1 MLVADVKTELDER
14 AEGVPG
20 ISLPDDTNVT
30 VGLTEFVP
38 IPLVSLA
45 DVVDDTDE
53 IIDGDD
59 IIVNVPWDGVTD
71 TLALDEIE
79 KIEIVAEMVAQGDED
94 GESFADFDT
103 EVDGV
108 IDVEADTDFIELS
121 VPIFSVP
128 DTETEAL
135 ELKTGDKD
143 ISIDSVGAPELVRAK
158 EEDSRDERDTDIEV
172 LLDGVTDEDFAIEF
186 VVRGEVDVETD
197 PLSDR
202 DITAVDEPDPL
213 LDVERENDDVR
224 DCNGDD
230 DDNAEFEEHADDVRD
245 GRNEADMRAEAD
257 PDISPVCVTETVADG
272 VLDLVALVEAD
283 VDGEE
288 DESIEPVYT
297 LEIENIVDDEADN
310 DGKAVVESDCDGE
323 VVADGEGVGDF
334 EDAGDSEKETDSV
347 DEVVKVPIYVGDT
360 VVDADFEELGEFEPE
375 TVTEGEILC
384 KVLREVDF
392 VATTDAED
400 DVLPDIVIADETL
413 FTVDPVCTIGVRL
426 VVIVTIKGVC
436 DCNIEALT
444 LGEPVLEK
452 EKRTVTD
459 GLGEEVVERDILG
472 DTDVIIE
479 AEEIVDNVTEVVT
492 DNEEVDEMES
502 FTVEESLA
510 VPISTDFELLG
521 LIDELAV
528 DDDHNDID
536 TEVEGEREVRA
547 EYDSRADAD
556 DDFIAL
562 TDPKAMD
569 GDTSIVTLPV
579 AVWGTAVIEIRADD
593 DTDTEA
599 VIDFVGSGDR
609 DEDGLIDMIAVFEL
623 DTEIVPDVDETNESV
638 EFALAVIDIRAD
650 LDKLETD
657 VDDLEITGLDDAR
670 GDEVGLL
677 EPRTLCVTDIETI
690 TVVDTVADGEVDR
703 ETVGVLDRG
712 AERLWEPVTL
722 DETESLGEWV
732 GVTLTLILID
742 RRGEAEYDV
751 VPVDVIV
758 LAREPEEEPDTDG
771 EWEADGEIVEHAL
784 TLGEPDD
791 VAVRWG
797 VTDSDDSA
805 NGETVFEIDP
815 VDVDICVSDDVI
827 DTVGLIL
834 DVDVIVFVTT
844 ADLDSVD
851 TGVIVEERSGDALG
865 ETERKGV
872 SEDEVEAVFEID
884 LITEFVS
891 DDDTE
896 TEVVSEG
903 ETDDVEET
911 VALFDTEG
919 EAELVTDT
927 RGVFVNLLVT
937 DDEVET
943 DTVVDISGDREGEF
957 VTE

>member
-1 MLVADVKTELDER
+1 M
-14 AEGVPG
+14 
-20 ISLPDDTNVT
+20 
-30 VGLTEFVP
+30 
-38 IPLVSLA
+38 
-45 DVVDDTDE
+45 
-53 IIDGDD
+53 
-59 IIVNVPWDGVTD
+59 
-71 TLALDEIE
+71 
-79 KIEIVAEMVAQGDED
+79 VAEMVAQGDED
-94 GESFADFDT
+94 REFFADFDT

-108 IDVEADTDFIELS
+108 IVVEADTDFIELS

-135 ELKTGDKD
+135 ELKTGEKD

-158 EEDSRDERDTDIEV
+158 VEDSRVERDTDIEL

-202 DITAVDEPDPL
+202 DITAVELPDPL
-213 LDVERENDDVR
+213 LDVERENDGVR
-224 DCNGDD
+224 DCSGDN
-230 DDNAEFEEHADDVRD
+230 DDNDELEEHAVDVRD
-245 GRNEADMRAEAD
+245 GRNEAVMRAEAD
-257 PDISPVCVTETVADG
+257 PDISPLCVTDTVADG

-288 DESIEPVYT
+288 DEIIEPVFT
-297 LEIENIVDDEADN
+297 LEIEKIVDDEADN

-323 VVADGEGVGDF
+323 VVANGEGVGDF
-334 EDAGDSEKETDSV
+334 EDTGDSEKETDSV

-375 TVTEGEILC
+375 AVTEGEILG

-400 DVLPDIVIADETL
+400 DVLPDIVIVDETL
-413 FTVDPVCTIGVRL
+413 FTIDPVCTIGVRL

-459 GLGEEVVERDILG
+459 RLGKEVVERDILG

-479 AEEIVDNVTEVVT
+479 AEELVDNVTEVVT
-492 DNEEVDEMES
+492 DNEEVDEKES
-502 FTVEESLA
+502 FTLEESLA
-510 VPISTDFELLG
+510 VPISTEFELLG
-521 LIDELAV
+521 LVDDLAV

-536 TEVEGEREVRA
+536 TDVEGEREILA

-562 TDPKAMD
+562 TDPKAMV
-569 GDTSIVTLPV
+569 GDTSVVTLPV
-579 AVWGTAVIEIRADD
+579 AVWGTAVIEIRVDD

-599 VIDFVGSGDR
+599 VIDFVESGER
-609 DEDGLIDMIAVFEL
+609 EENGLIDMIAVFEL
-623 DTEIVPDVDETNESV
+623 DTEIVPDVDETNETV
-638 EFALAVIDIRAD
+638 ESALAVIDIRAD

-657 VDDLEITGLDDAR
+657 VDDLEFTGLDDAR
-670 GDEVGLL
+670 GEEVGLL
-677 EPRTLCVTDIETI
+677 EPRTLCVTETETI
-690 TVVDTVADGEVDR
+690 TVVDTVTDEEVDR
-703 ETVGVLDRG
+703 EIGGVLDKG
-712 AERLWEPVTL
+712 AEGLWEPVTL
-722 DETESLGEWV
+722 DEIESLGEWV

-758 LAREPEEEPDTDG
+758 LSREPEEEPDTDG

-797 VTDSDDSA
+797 VTDSDDSVD
-805 NGETVFEIDP
+805 GETVLEIDP

-827 DTVGLIL
+827 DTVGLIV

-851 TGVIVEERSGDALG
+851 TGDIVEERSGDALG

-872 SEDEVEAVFEID
+872 CEDEVEAVFEID

-891 DDDTE
+891 GDDTE

-903 ETDDVEET
+903 GPDDVEET

-919 EAELVTDT
+919 EAESVTDTKGVFDNSLVTD
-927 RGVFVNLLVT
+927 G
-937 DDEVET
+937 EVET
-943 DTVVDISGDREGEF
+943 DIVVDISGDLEGEF